1 VEEAMIM
8 DVARDAIF
16 TMLVV
21 SAPPLLAGMAI
32 GLVIALFQTLTQIQ
46 EMTLIFVPKIILVF
60 AVIML
65 MLPWMVRE
73 VSEFMERLM
82 DIAVSLS

>member
-1 VEEAMIM
+1 MIM

-16 TMLVV
+16 TMLLV

-65 MLPWMVRE
+65 LLPWMVRE